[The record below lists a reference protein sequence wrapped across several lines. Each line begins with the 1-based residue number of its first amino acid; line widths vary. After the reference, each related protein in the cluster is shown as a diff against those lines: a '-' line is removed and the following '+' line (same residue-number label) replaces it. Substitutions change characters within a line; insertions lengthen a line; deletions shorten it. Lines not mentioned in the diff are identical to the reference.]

1 MTDIDI
7 NLAACL
13 RGADPSGRFILVA
26 SQDADAV
33 EVFAIDSMSGGLTR
47 VDTQTVNCAADVA
60 VI

>member
-1 MTDIDI
+1 M